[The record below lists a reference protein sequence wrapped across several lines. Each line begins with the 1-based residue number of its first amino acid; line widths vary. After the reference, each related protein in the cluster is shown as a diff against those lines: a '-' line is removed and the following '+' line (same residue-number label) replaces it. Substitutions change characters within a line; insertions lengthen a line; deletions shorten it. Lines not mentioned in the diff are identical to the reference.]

1 MSFLYHTRRRVLAHG
16 LVGLLQ
22 IAAIFAR
29 LGELGKPHAVPVPNG
44 GSPEDLD
51 PTEQGRIENPYAYY
65 RWLRDERPVYK
76 PKGQDFYCI
85 SRYEDIQNVAR
96 NTQSYSSNIV
106 SVLME
111 KMLGKA
117 MMPSSSHGPGVGSRR
132 NFGVTPVD
140 VLAIQDPPAHK
151 YQKLL
156 THRIVAAD
164 FVRELEPQVEQL
176 AGQLIDQFI
185 DKGETEFMATAAW
198 KLPMLMAM
206 RLLGHPEEDFPM
218 VKRRCSHSI
227 RLLAG
232 TTSRSEFLNDAAH
245 SLKLFQ
251 YCWERYRQ
259 GKAAPPENI
268 AGGLMHAALD
278 PEHPLSDEE
287 AVSIILQLLLAG
299 SDSSASTLGN
309 ALRLLIED
317 PQLQDQLRAAPEL
330 IDNFIEEVLRLES
343 AFQGHFRLLTQ
354 DSELQGVDLPRGTRV
369 FLLWA
374 SGNRDERFWGED
386 ADSIDLQRQNMRRH
400 LTFGY
405 GMHACLGR
413 ELARMEIRVMI
424 HQLLRRTE
432 NIRLAGKAEHVSSL
446 FTRTLLEL
454 PVRFDKIAK
463 PATKPSVLA
472 SANLNADVCPL
483 HNDAA

>member
-1 MSFLYHTRRRVLAHG
+1 MSHFYHLRRRVLAQS

-22 IAAIFAR
+22 LTALLAR
-29 LGELGKPHAVPVPNG
+29 LGQVRRSAAAPAD
-44 GSPEDLD
+44 STPENLD
-51 PTEQGRIENPYAYY
+51 PTAPGQIENPYAYY
-65 RWLRDERPVYK
+65 RWLRDERPVFK
-76 PKGQDFYCI
+76 PSGQDFYCI
-85 SRYEDIQNVAR
+85 SRYADIQNIAR
-96 NTQSYSSNIV
+96 DTQAYSSNIV
-106 SVLME
+106 GVLME

-117 MMPSSSHGPGVGSRR
+117 LLPHSAQKPGEGSRR

-164 FVRELEPQVEQL
+164 FVRDLEPQVEAL
-176 AGQLIDQFI
+176 AGQLVDQFI
-185 DKGETEFMATAAW
+185 DQGETEFMQAAAW

-206 RLLGHPEEDFPM
+206 RLLGHPETDFSM
-218 VKRRCSHSI
+218 IKQRCSHSI

-232 TTSRSEFLNDAAH
+232 TTSRAEFLNDSAQ

-251 YCWERYRQ
+251 YCWERYLQ
-259 GKAAPPENI
+259 GKSAPPENI
-268 AGGLMHAALD
+268 AGGLMRAAMD

-309 ALRLLIED
+309 ALRLLIEN
-317 PQLQDQLRAAPEL
+317 PQLQEQLRAEPAL

-354 DSELQGVDLPRGTRV
+354 DAELHGVALPRGSRV

-374 SGNRDERFWGED
+374 SGNRDERFWGD
-386 ADSIDLQRQNMRRH
+386 TADTIDLQRDNRRRH

-405 GMHACLGR
+405 GLHACLGR
-413 ELARMEIRVMI
+413 ELARMEIRIML
-424 HQLLRRTE
+424 HELLRRTE
-432 NIRLAGKAEHVSSL
+432 NIRLAGATAHVASL

-454 PVRFDKIAK
+454 PIRFDRIDR
-463 PATKPSVLA
+463 PATKTAAPAAARLGH
-472 SANLNADVCPL
+472 CP
-483 HNDAA
+483 HRGAAA